1 MDKFG
6 KSLYYLV
13 NENDESNRLSKWFN
27 YFLMSLIILSVI
39 EMALE
44 TDHEIFDPYSDYFL
58 GFDFFS
64 VMVFSAEYVIRIMTA
79 HLADKEYIT
88 HRSRWKSIRRYIFSF
103 AGIVDL
109 LSILPFYLNF
119 MSLDLRVLR
128 ILRLFRFL
136 RVFKFARYNN
146 SIKLI
151 GEVIRDK
158 RSELGVIMGLII
170 MIMIIAS
177 FIMYYAEHGVQK
189 EAFSNV
195 FGCFWWAIVT
205 MTTIGYGDVFPV
217 TYLGKIVG
225 GVMALLGIG
234 LVAMPTGIISAGFLE
249 KVNEKYDKEKE
260 EDKKHY
266 CPYCGHKLDD

>member
-1 MDKFG
+1 
-6 KSLYYLV
+6 
-13 NENDESNRLSKWFN
+13 
-27 YFLMSLIILSVI
+27 
-39 EMALE
+39 
-44 TDHEIFDPYSDYFL
+44 
-58 GFDFFS
+58 
-64 VMVFSAEYVIRIMTA
+64 
-79 HLADKEYIT
+79 
-88 HRSRWKSIRRYIFSF
+88 
-103 AGIVDL
+103 VDL